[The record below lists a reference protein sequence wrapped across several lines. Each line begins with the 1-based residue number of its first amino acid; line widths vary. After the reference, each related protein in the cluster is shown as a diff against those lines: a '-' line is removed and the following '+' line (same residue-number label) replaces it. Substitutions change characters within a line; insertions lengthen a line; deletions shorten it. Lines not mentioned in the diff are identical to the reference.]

1 MGSHSGSMGSMGV
14 GREFWDMCG
23 KGVCFWQSP
32 TVQQDDQ
39 ETDLWC
45 WGRHKDQVVDVGFGT

>member
-1 MGSHSGSMGSMGV
+1 MGSHSESMGSMGV

-45 WGRHKDQVVDVGFGT
+45 WGRQVVDVGFGT